1 MVATVYAVVI
11 LMSEEPVCSLEH
23 TQQGS
28 VTQPT
33 SVILVSRAFGG
44 WKDFWSW
51 SKLGR
56 RAFALF
62 TEVTLSSTL
71 WVYKKTA
78 VCIFVF
84 AVLAR

>member
-1 MVATVYAVVI
+1 
-11 LMSEEPVCSLEH
+11 MSKEPVCSLEH

-71 WVYKKTA
+71 WVYIKRQLY
-78 VCIFVF
+78 VF
-84 AVLAR
+84 LFSQY